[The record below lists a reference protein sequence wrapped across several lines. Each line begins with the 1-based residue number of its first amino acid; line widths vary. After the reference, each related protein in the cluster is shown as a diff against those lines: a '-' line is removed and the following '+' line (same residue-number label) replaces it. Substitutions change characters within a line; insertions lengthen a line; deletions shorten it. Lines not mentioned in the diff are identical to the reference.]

1 MTIQM
6 KATEQL
12 LYFSVMVFIL
22 RYNVILTLKSVSEI
36 LKFDYKIS

>member
-6 KATEQL
+6 KATEQ
-12 LYFSVMVFIL
+12 YVPVMVFIL
-22 RYNVILTLKSVSEI
+22 RYKVILTLKSVSEI